1 MNGRI
6 TPGASSR
13 QNGQDRGIRIESASH
28 MSTAE
33 LKHSIERVV
42 AGHGP
47 TATVETLERM
57 AGGASRAIYELRLRL
72 DGVLDDRVFVVRMGA
87 EPGRFSSGGGDVD
100 EFDLLN
106 LADEFGVTVPRVYWR
121 GEYDDSGENRSYIV
135 MDRVAGEAIARRL
148 LREDC
153 FASTRQVL
161 PAQVAAQ
168 LARIHGIPLDEPRLE
183 SLDTRRREDQ
193 REGFAVAEVGRYR
206 ALLGLAAG
214 DHPLPVL
221 TFAGRW
227 LAQNAP
233 DPNRITL
240 VHGDFR
246 IGNVM
251 FDTNGL
257 TAVLDWELAHI
268 GDPVEDVAWFC
279 VRAWRFGAD
288 ALGAGGLATRE
299 AFFEMYERESGV
311 ALDRQAAR
319 YWEIF
324 GNWKWAIICVLQAA
338 SYKVSG
344 TPDVELAAI
353 GRRVAETEREILFLM
368 DQADGHRG

>member
-1 MNGRI
+1 
-6 TPGASSR
+6 
-13 QNGQDRGIRIESASH
+13 

-33 LKHSIERVV
+33 LKDSIERVV
-42 AGHGP
+42 SEHGP
-47 TATVETLERM
+47 TATVESLERM
-57 AGGASRAIYELRLRL
+57 AGGASRAIYELRLCF

-106 LADEFGVTVPRVYWR
+106 LADQFGVTVPQVHWR
-121 GEYDDSGENRSYIV
+121 GEYDEAGSTRSYIV

-148 LREDC
+148 LRENC
-153 FASTRQVL
+153 FATTRQVL
-161 PAQVAAQ
+161 PAQIAAEM
-168 LARIHGIPLDEPRLE
+168 ARIHGIPLDEPRLE
-183 SLDTRRREDQ
+183 SLDVRRREDK
-193 REGFAVAEVGRYR
+193 RKGFAVAEVGRYR

-214 DHPLPVL
+214 DHPMPVL
-221 TFAGRW
+221 TFTGRW

-233 DPNRITL
+233 DPDRITL

-251 FDTNGL
+251 FGTTGL

-288 ALGAGGLATRE
+288 GLGAGGLATRE

-311 ALDRQAAR
+311 SLDRQAAR

-338 SYKVSG
+338 SYEVSG

-368 DQADGHRG
+368 DQADGLRG